1 MQWVA
6 GVTFRL
12 DLFFMQC
19 LGPSAPRILKWRSVF
34 SPSHS
39 KNWCVQITF
48 ILYVVLRTF
57 SPPIVK
63 QPDVRFDL
71 FLMQCLQSLAP
82 FFLKQCNVKSV
93 LFYTLCSGPLAPRIL
108 KQWGVYTVQNIFISD
123 IVLGFSSPLHS
134 EMVEC
139 SRCWGV
145 QISFIYM
152 QCSGPLAPFFLKQ
165 WLFKLSSDIFEV
177 LKSYLLFETF
187 RSCAVGVYQFQM
199 GHPAPPK
206 KTTKF

>member
-1 MQWVA
+1 
-6 GVTFRL
+6 
-12 DLFFMQC
+12 MQC
-19 LGPSAPRILKWRSVF
+19 SGPSAPHILKTGVF
-34 SPSHS
+34 RLHLFYMQSSGPSA
-39 KNWCVQITF
+39 
-48 ILYVVLRTF
+48 
-57 SPPIVK
+57 IVK

-82 FFLKQCNVKSV
+82 FFPKQCGVKSV
-93 LFYTLCSGPLAPRIL
+93 LFYTLC
-108 KQWGVYTVQNIFISD
+108 
-123 IVLGFSSPLHS
+123 PLHS

-206 KTTKF
+206 NTTKKF